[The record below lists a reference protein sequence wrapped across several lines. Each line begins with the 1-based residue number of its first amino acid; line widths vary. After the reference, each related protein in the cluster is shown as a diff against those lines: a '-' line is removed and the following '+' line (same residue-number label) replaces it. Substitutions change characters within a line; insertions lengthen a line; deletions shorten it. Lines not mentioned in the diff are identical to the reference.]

1 MKINRK
7 KKSCALLWLWGSA
20 KLRADDR
27 KWRMIHRTTN
37 AKEGEREIFID
48 THTHTNAVEY
58 RQKTK
63 KMMKWEENK
72 NYQKKSCAREIPQ
85 PRRGE
90 YKLCWFTHTHERKKS
105 REMRDTRKGNQLS
118 PAEEKKKNK
127 DVKVFPALLLSSIS
141 SSSSSWNSICSYP
154 NSDMM
159 TSVQWGEGFHNS
171 KWENSRRRDSERE
184 SLQKIFIHARRNM
197 CRRRLYTVWLCA
209 RKKKHH

>member
-1 MKINRK
+1 MRRKEKLPK
-7 KKSCALLWLWGSA
+7 KKLC
-20 KLRADDR
+20 
-27 KWRMIHRTTN
+27 
-37 AKEGEREIFID
+37 E
-48 THTHTNAVEY
+48 
-58 RQKTK
+58 
-63 KMMKWEENK
+63 
-72 NYQKKSCAREIPQ
+72 REIPQ

-197 CRRRLYTVWLCA
+197 CLRPYTVWLCA
-209 RKKKHH
+209 RKKKTSLGRLILLLLQLSAFVNLATLIFHVVFTRKKFEIFRLSSCWRSFVTVINQNPLRLLGSL